1 MAEQTDGYI
10 KLFNQKNDFLLSAES
25 EFDWQEIY
33 LADFFKYVFARD
45 KNDTDPFEETA
56 SPEYQAWIKKKSDWT
71 VKLHQWQKK
80 YGKDVAFNEK
90 INYDD
95 LPFFRYNPIAIE
107 FTNRRRKDGS
117 RIQEHTIITKDN
129 QECLDRI
136 EGKDFVIASPITY
149 VGRNRSAKNARY
161 LYAFTVDLDGVGMK
175 QMQDVIY
182 QMQEHELKLAKRKY
196 QRAPVANI
204 IVNSGHGLHLYYLL
218 KTPVPLF
225 QNNIEPLNKLK
236 HNLTNVVWNA
246 YSSELKEIQYQ
257 GVLQGFR
264 LPGTKTKFGETIR
277 AFYNEDS
284 QLFTLSELN
293 DFLDNGLS
301 DKEVHDIEAGHY
313 NPNGV
318 TLKEAERRWPE
329 WYERVIIQGNKIPNK
344 WHIKRDLYDWWL
356 RRLWDDK
363 ENIVQGH
370 RYFCMMA
377 LATYA
382 IKCDISEDELKRDA
396 FALVEKMDKLTKDE
410 DNHFS
415 EEDVQ
420 DALQAYRIGYAT
432 FPKNSIEYLTGLKM
446 PEGNRRNGRKQAEH
460 LEEARLLRDFR
471 RMKGKKGVWDENK
484 GRKKEDWSNSKCAW
498 KVAAWRFNN
507 PTSKNKS
514 ACSRETNLD
523 RKTVLKWWEGGDIL
537 NEITNIT
544 HFHFLGKATPKAVGK
559 LFKEHLYVGYTD
571 SFFYEQGE
579 DPKAMTGV
587 NGFKKEDFKE

>member
-1 MAEQTDGYI
+1 MMSQKDEYT
-10 KLFNQKNDFLLSAES
+10 KLFNQKNDFLLGPES
-25 EFDWQEIY
+25 TFDWQEIY

-45 KNDTDPFEETA
+45 RKDTDPFEETL
-56 SPEYQAWIKKKSDWT
+56 SPEYLSWKKKKEEWT
-71 VKLHQWQKK
+71 VKLHKWQETHDKRERFT
-80 YGKDVAFNEK
+80 DK

-107 FTNRRRKDGS
+107 FTNKRLPNGKL
-117 RIQEHTIITKDN
+117 IQEHTIVTKDN

-136 EGKDFVIASPITY
+136 EGKNFVIASPITY

-175 QMQDVIY
+175 QMGDVIY
-182 QMQEHELKLAKRKY
+182 QMQEHELKRSNIKY
-196 QRAPVANI
+196 RPAPVANI

-236 HNLTNVVWNA
+236 YALTNVVWNA
-246 YSSELKEIQYQ
+246 YSSNIKEIQYQ

-277 AFYNEDS
+277 AFHNEDS
-284 QLFTLSELN
+284 SLFTLRELN
-293 DFLDNGLS
+293 DFLGNILT
-301 DKEVHDIEAGHY
+301 DKEVNDIETGHY

-329 WYERVIIQGNKIPNK
+329 WHERVIIKGNKTPNK

-363 ENIVQGH
+363 ESIVQGH

-382 IKCDISEDELKRDA
+382 IKCDIPEDELKEDA
-396 FALVEKMDKLTKDE
+396 FDLVERMDSLTKDE

-420 DALQAYRIGYAT
+420 DALKAFKIGYAT

-446 PEGNRRNGRKQAEH
+446 PEGNRRNGQKRAEH
-460 LEEARLLRDFR
+460 LEEARMLRDFR
-471 RMKGKKGVWDENK
+471 RKRTKKGAWDEKN
-484 GRKKEDWSNSKCAW
+484 GRKKETLANSKKAW
-498 KVAAWRFNN
+498 KVAAWRYEH
-507 PTSKNKS
+507 PQSTNKS
-514 ACSRETNLD
+514 QCAKELSMSRT
-523 RKTVLKWWEGGDIL
+523 TVTKWWNGVDEIYDISGGAHFQWL
-537 NEITNIT
+537 FGITPEKVGGT
-544 HFHFLGKATPKAVGK
+544 FKHFLIPGYRMTPKEKAGWNM
-559 LFKEHLYVGYTD
+559 
-571 SFFYEQGE
+571 SFDDDE
-579 DPKAMTGV
+579 
-587 NGFKKEDFKE
+587 